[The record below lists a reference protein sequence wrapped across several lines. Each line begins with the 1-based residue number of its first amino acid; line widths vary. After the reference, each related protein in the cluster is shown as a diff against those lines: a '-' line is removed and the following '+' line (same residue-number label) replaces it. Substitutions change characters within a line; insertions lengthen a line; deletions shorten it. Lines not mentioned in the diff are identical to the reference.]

1 MVMFVKIA
9 FPISSF
15 QLFTYSIPEH
25 LSNDILIGIRVE
37 ANLNGRPYQGII
49 VEILD
54 NPGFEGLVKP
64 INNVVDL
71 TPLLTIKLWKVL
83 NWISHYYLTPIG
95 QVFKAAIPTKFSL
108 DYNPPQ
114 SWSVKISKKYE
125 FKDILHLEK
134 KAPIQYLLLNELLNQ
149 NGFLSREHL
158 AFFIKNPLNLCKQL
172 EKKKYLKI
180 VKHDLKNNLTNLVFE
195 PIKRNIIFNDQ
206 QKTVIEKIISSIK
219 KEKFKT
225 FLLHGVTGSGK
236 TEIYIESIKQV
247 LNQNKNA
254 IILLPEISL
263 TPQIAG
269 RFQSVFGDNVALW
282 HSKLS
287 KQQRAWTWKQIYL
300 NKYKVVIGARSAI
313 FTPLKNIG
321 LIVVDEEQ
329 ESTYRQE
336 SPSPRYHARDVAIIR
351 AKIEDSPII
360 LSSATPSL
368 ETYYNAVNK
377 KFEYLSLTKRYGKAK
392 YPKVS
397 IVNIAKDE
405 NENSTP
411 NLLISNFLINKIK
424 NKLLNK
430 EQILILQN
438 RRGFSPTIK
447 CLDCGEISMC
457 PFCKVSLTFHSYE
470 KKMLCHQ
477 CNHSE
482 KINYDNCSSC
492 KSKRLFHIGAGTQR
506 VESILNDEFP
516 EIIIKRLDHDVVNK
530 GSEMTT
536 ILQDFSKNKIQI
548 LIGTQMIAKGLDFPN
563 VTLVGIINADLGM
576 SIPDFRAGEKVFQLL
591 YQASGRAGRGK
602 KPGEVVIQ
610 TYDEKNEVIQFAAK
624 FRLKDY
630 YKYSLNERKELN
642 YPPFSW
648 LVKIEFMGLSIDS
661 LMAFAQQSR
670 NNISTPYKGL
680 EILGPA
686 PCFLEKVRNYFRVQ
700 LIFKSIKTHDPN
712 GKKIHQYINENFYNI
727 SSNHNNKN
735 FKVIIHFDPISMI

>member
-1 MVMFVKIA
+1 MFVKIA

-15 QLFTYSIPEH
+15 QLFTYSIPEN

-37 ANLNGRPYQGII
+37 AILNGRKSQGII

-54 NPGFEGLVKP
+54 KPEFKGIVKP
-64 INNVVDL
+64 INNILDSN
-71 TPLLTIKLWKVL
+71 PLLTEKLWKVL
-83 NWISHYYLTPIG
+83 KWISQYYLTPIG

-114 SWSVKISKKYE
+114 SWSIKISKKYD
-125 FKDILHLEK
+125 FKDILYLKK
-134 KAPIQYLLLNELLNQ
+134 KAPVQYLLLNELLNQ
-149 NGFLSREHL
+149 HGFLSREHL
-158 AFFIKNPLNLCKQL
+158 TLFAKNPLNICKEL
-172 EKKKYLKI
+172 EKKKYIKI

-195 PIKRNIIFNDQ
+195 PIKRNIVFNDE
-206 QKTVIEKIISSIK
+206 QKIAIKKIISSIK
-219 KEKFKT
+219 IEKFKT

-247 LNQNKNA
+247 LNQDKNA

-269 RFQSVFGDNVALW
+269 RFQSVFGDSVALW

-351 AKIEDSPII
+351 AKIEGSSII

-368 ETYYNAVNK
+368 ETYHNALNK

-392 YPKVS
+392 YPVVS
-397 IVNIAKDE
+397 IVNIAKEE
-405 NENSTP
+405 NGNFTP

-424 NKLLNK
+424 DKLLKK
-430 EQILILQN
+430 EQVLILQN

-447 CLDCGEISMC
+447 CLDCGEVSMC

-492 KSKRLFHIGAGTQR
+492 KSKRLLHIGAGTQR

-516 EIIIKRLDHDVVNK
+516 NTIIKRLDHDIVNK
-530 GSEMTT
+530 GSEITA
-536 ILQDFSKNKIQI
+536 ILQDFLKNKIQI

-624 FRLKDY
+624 FKLKEY
-630 YKYSLNERKELN
+630 YNYCLKEREELN

-648 LVKIEFMGLSIDS
+648 LVKIEFMGPSIDS
-661 LMAFAQQSR
+661 LMAFAQQAR
-670 NNISTPYKGL
+670 KKISPAFEGL

-686 PCFLEKVRNYFRVQ
+686 PCFLEKIRNNYRVQ
-700 LIFKSIKTHDPN
+700 IIFKSIKLKDPN

-727 SSNHNNKN
+727 SSNHNNKSS
-735 FKVIIHFDPISMI
+735 KVIIHFDPISMI